1 MTMLGG
7 DGPRRI
13 SKHQHIRMRSTEPN
27 PRFGLPKMGLA
38 SNNST
43 EMRLE
48 QGPNPPPNFESSGG
62 A

>member
-38 SNNST
+38 SNNLI
-43 EMRLE
+43 EMHLE
-48 QGPNPPPNFESSGG
+48 
-62 A
+62 